1 MKPRIVESNPV
12 VSARS
17 IAPRD
22 ISSDHQ
28 TKALRPRMTSE
39 EIRRVS
45 HETLGSGS
53 EVWLREIALQL
64 AALNDRADA
73 DAKVFNEMVEK
84 GNGLSA

>member
-1 MKPRIVESNPV
+1 MKPRIVESNRV
-12 VSARS
+12 VSVRS
-17 IAPRD
+17 TEPRD

-28 TKALRPRMTSE
+28 TKALRRMSSE

>member
-1 MKPRIVESNPV
+1 MD
-12 VSARS
+12 RS
-17 IAPRD
+17 TELRD
-22 ISSDHQ
+22 LGTDHQ

-39 EIRRVS
+39 EIRRMS
-45 HETLGSGS
+45 HETLGSGT

-84 GNGLSA
+84 GNGLRV